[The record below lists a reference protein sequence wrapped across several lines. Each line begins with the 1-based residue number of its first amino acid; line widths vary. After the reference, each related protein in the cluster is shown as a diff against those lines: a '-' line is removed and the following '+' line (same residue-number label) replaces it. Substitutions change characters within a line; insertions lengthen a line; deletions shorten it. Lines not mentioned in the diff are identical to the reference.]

1 MNKGLKAY
9 LKLGLQAS
17 KRVIKGR
24 KVSRFKFYFLW
35 LATLLSFI
43 FVLPAPAFIQA
54 NIRMDKQNADKNT
67 YELTRIFVDTD
78 SPKAYWTNLM
88 AFVIKLIL
96 FVSGL
101 ALLGLLAFLLFYVG
115 SLLATIT
122 NIELLAYLLPV
133 PAAIGLIVF
142 IIGFRLMFMPL
153 YYYLNNDSN
162 LSITK
167 AFNASVRTMKEQG
180 KRTMFFLDF
189 FHLLINGGF
198 LGVVGFVGYTLL
210 SQETD
215 SLKIIGVLA
224 VILLGVMYIFF
235 AARLGMAHRVA
246 KLKLLE
252 DIMIDPNLAE
262 NPQLVKE
269 KMIKQGLSKDE
280 FLVKLFDKN
289 QEEALLAEKEEKETE
304 KETENKEEKK

>member
-17 KRVIKGR
+17 KKVIKGR

-35 LATLLSFI
+35 LATLLSYALL
-43 FVLPAPAFIQA
+43 LPVPAFIQA
-54 NIRMDKQNADKNT
+54 NIRMDKQNGDTYT
-67 YELTRIFVDTD
+67 YELTKIFVDTD

-88 AFVIKLIL
+88 AYVIKSVL
-96 FVSGL
+96 FVSGVL
-101 ALLGLLAFLLFYVG
+101 LLGLLAFLLFYVG
-115 SLLATIT
+115 SLLATVTGVSMLSI
-122 NIELLAYLLPV
+122 LLPIPV
-133 PAAIGLIVF
+133 GIGLLVF

-153 YYYLNNDSN
+153 YYYLNNDSS

-189 FHLLINGGF
+189 VHLFVNALY
-198 LGVVGFVGYTLL
+198 LGITGFVGYFFL
-210 SQETD
+210 SQAVD

-224 VILLGVMYIFF
+224 IILLVVIYIFF
-235 AARLGMAHRVA
+235 AARLGIAHRVA

-289 QEEALLAEKEEKETE
+289 QEDALIAEKEEKEAE
-304 KETENKEEKK
+304 NNKEEKK

>member
-17 KRVIKGR
+17 KKVIKGR

-35 LATLLSFI
+35 LATLLSYALL
-43 FVLPAPAFIQA
+43 LPVPAFIQA
-54 NIRMDKQNADKNT
+54 NIRMDKQNGDTYT
-67 YELTRIFVDTD
+67 YELTKIFVDTD

-88 AFVIKLIL
+88 AYVIKSVL
-96 FVSGL
+96 FVSGVL
-101 ALLGLLAFLLFYVG
+101 LLGLLAFLLFYVG
-115 SLLATIT
+115 SLLATVTGVSMLSI
-122 NIELLAYLLPV
+122 LLPIPV
-133 PAAIGLIVF
+133 GIGLLVF

-153 YYYLNNDSN
+153 YYYLNNDSS

-189 FHLLINGGF
+189 VHLFVNALY
-198 LGVVGFVGYTLL
+198 LGITGFVGYFFL
-210 SQETD
+210 SQAVD

-224 VILLGVMYIFF
+224 IILLVVIYIFF
-235 AARLGMAHRVA
+235 AARLGIAHRVA

-289 QEEALLAEKEEKETE
+289 QEEALEADKEAKEE
-304 KETENKEEKK
+304 ENKEEKK

>member
-35 LATLLSFI
+35 LATLLSYI
-43 FVLPAPAFIQA
+43 LVLPAPAFIQA
-54 NIRMDKQNADKNT
+54 NIRMDKQNAEKNT

-78 SPKAYWTNLM
+78 SPKAFWTNLM
-88 AFVIKLIL
+88 AFVIKAVL
-96 FVSGL
+96 FISGL
-101 ALLGLLAFLLFYVG
+101 LLLGLLAFLLYYVG
-115 SLLATIT
+115 GLLGQIT
-122 NIELLAYLLPV
+122 GVTLLSILLPV
-133 PAAIGLIVF
+133 PVIIGLLVF
-142 IIGFRLMFMPL
+142 LIGFRLMFMPL
-153 YYYLNNDSN
+153 SYYLNNDSS

-189 FHLLINGGF
+189 FHLLINGLYLGISGF
-198 LGVVGFVGYTLL
+198 IGYFFL
-210 SQETD
+210 SQNID

-224 VILLGVMYIFF
+224 IILLLVIYIFF
-235 AARLGMAHRVA
+235 AARLGIAHRVA

-289 QEEALLAEKEEKETE
+289 QEDALIAEKEEKEAE
-304 KETENKEEKK
+304 NNKEEKK

>member
-35 LATLLSFI
+35 LATLLSYI
-43 FVLPAPAFIQA
+43 LVLPAPAFIQA
-54 NIRMDKQNADKNT
+54 NIRMDKQNAEKNT

-78 SPKAYWTNLM
+78 SPKAFWTNLM
-88 AFVIKLIL
+88 ALVIKVVL
-96 FVSGL
+96 FISGL
-101 ALLGLLAFLLFYVG
+101 LLLGLLAFLLYYVG

-122 NIELLAYLLPV
+122 GVTLLPILLPV
-133 PAAIGLIVF
+133 PVLIGLLVF

-153 YYYLNNDSN
+153 CYYLNNDSN

-180 KRTMFFLDF
+180 KKTMFFLDF
-189 FHLLINGGF
+189 FHLLVNGLY
-198 LGVVGFVGYTLL
+198 LGVSGFIGYFFL
-210 SQETD
+210 SQNID

-224 VILLGVMYIFF
+224 IILLLVIYIFF
-235 AARLGMAHRVA
+235 ASRLGIAHRVA

-289 QEEALLAEKEEKETE
+289 QEDALIAEKEEKEA
-304 KETENKEEKK
+304 ENKEEKK

>member
-1 MNKGLKAY
+1 
-9 LKLGLQAS
+9 
-17 KRVIKGR
+17 
-24 KVSRFKFYFLW
+24 
-35 LATLLSFI
+35 
-43 FVLPAPAFIQA
+43 
-54 NIRMDKQNADKNT
+54 MDKQNADKNT